1 MKSTLSSSLAITLA
15 NLVSLL
21 MAASCR
27 AQPSKEEEL
36 RSFMESTPFVALMG
50 YQNYTNLQVGY
61 TQSPGGIEG
70 GEFL

>member
-27 AQPSKEEEL
+27 AQPSKEEL
-36 RSFMESTPFVALMG
+36 RSFMESTSFVALMG

-70 GEFL
+70 GDFL